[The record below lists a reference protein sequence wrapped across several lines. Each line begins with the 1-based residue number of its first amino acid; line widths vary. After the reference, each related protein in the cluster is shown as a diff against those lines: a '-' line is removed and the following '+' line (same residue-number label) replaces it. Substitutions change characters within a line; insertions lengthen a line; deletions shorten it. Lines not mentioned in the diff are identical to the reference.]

1 MENTAMLSSLSEKF
15 ITNRSGVM
23 AKPATEFFVL
33 TFCLSWIFWIP
44 MIMMGE
50 DHFLL
55 RVAGTYGPLTAAVL
69 LTANREGLQGLK
81 KLLSSLLLWK
91 TKLVWYVFC
100 FSSTAVL
107 SLIALGIY
115 SLVGRNKL
123 LFNDPSQL
131 YLSIPIFIYVLIF
144 SVLGEETGWRGY
156 ALPKLQMKYGTLKAS
171 IILGLIWA
179 FWHSPLFLI
188 KGNFHQDIPLWL
200 FILQEIYISIVISWI
215 YNKTGGS
222 LLLVHIFHA
231 ASNTTLGLLP
241 VLPQEIGGDRLP
253 LYILCGLLTIL
264 TYGIVRWGNLEE
276 ASFKE
281 KLKPSK
287 Y

>member
-1 MENTAMLSSLSEKF
+1 MD
-15 ITNRSGVM
+15 
-23 AKPATEFFVL
+23 KPVRKFFVL
-33 TFCLSWIFWIP
+33 TFCLSWIFWLP
-44 MIMMGE
+44 MIMVGE

-69 LTANREGLQGLK
+69 LTANREGLKGLK

-91 TKLVWYVFC
+91 TGLIWYVFC
-100 FSSTAVL
+100 FFSTAVL
-107 SLIALGIY
+107 ALIALGIY
-115 SLVGRNKL
+115 SLLDRNKL

-131 YLSIPIFIYVLIF
+131 FLSIPIFIYVLIF
-144 SVLGEETGWRGY
+144 SVLGEETGWRGF
-156 ALPKLQMKYGTLKAS
+156 ALPKLQEKYGTLKAS
-171 IILGLIWA
+171 FIIGLIWA
-179 FWHSPLFLI
+179 FWHSPLFFI
-188 KGNFHQDIPLWL
+188 EGNFHQEIPLWL

-241 VLPQEIGGDRLP
+241 VLPQETGGDRLP

-281 KLKPSK
+281 KLELSK